1 MTATRVAARPR
12 SRWGE
17 EGGFAGG
24 AEALVFGVLIFV
36 VGTLLVLNAWAVID
50 AKFATSAAA
59 REAVRAAV
67 ETPVGS
73 DPDARARI
81 AAADALQ
88 GHGMD
93 PARATVEATGTTQLQ
108 RCAEVAYEVRTRV
121 PALVLPG
128 IDRRRA
134 GFEVTASHREV
145 IDPHRSGLELGGSC
159 GF

>member
-1 MTATRVAARPR
+1 VN
-12 SRWGE
+12 GE
-17 EGGFAGG
+17 DGFAGG

-36 VGTLLVLNAWAVID
+36 IGTLLVLNAWAVID

-73 DPDARARI
+73 DPDARARR
-81 AAADALQ
+81 AAAEALE
-88 GHGMD
+88 GHGVD
-93 PARATVEATGTTQLQ
+93 PTRATVSAAWSQELQ
-108 RCAEVAYEVRTRV
+108 RCAEVVYEVRTHV
-121 PALVLPG
+121 PAFVLPG

-134 GFEVTASHREV
+134 GFEVRASHREV
-145 IDPHRSGLELGGSC
+145 VDPYRSGLAMGDGC

>member
-1 MTATRVAARPR
+1 VSRARR
-12 SRWGE
+12 SVDASGWDRE
-17 EGGFAGG
+17 DGFAGG

-36 VGTLLVLNAWAVID
+36 IGTLLVLNAWAVID

-67 ETPVGS
+67 ETPAGS
-73 DPDARARI
+73 DPDARARL
-81 AAADALQ
+81 AAVEALV
-88 GHGMD
+88 GHGLD
-93 PARATVEATGTTQLQ
+93 PARATVSAAWSRDLQ
-108 RCAEVAYEVRTRV
+108 RCADVVYEVRTHV

-134 GFEVTASHREV
+134 GFEVRATHREV
-145 IDPHRSGLELGGSC
+145 VDPYRSGLEIGGGC